1 MTGMIRIPAG
11 TDLAAVLNDLLEL
24 TGTRPAELARLT
36 GFAEGQISKWRRN
49 VVVPSAPVLLRLFDG
64 LGFDL
69 TLSPKI
75 ETAPQ
80 TALSASVADQ
90 GAEIHTRV
98 GVDHAS
104 GPTGSSGAVGRGCR
118 RTVNECRMCET
129 QDCAPGVIEPAPS
142 AETIAGIL
150 AIVDAPYRPGFE
162 VRLEDD
168 DLAETYPGSGIWE

>member
-69 TLSPKI
+69 TLTAKI
-75 ETAPQ
+75 ETALQ
-80 TALSASVADQ
+80 TTLSAPVA
-90 GAEIHTRV
+90 AEPP
-98 GVDHAS
+98 D
-104 GPTGSSGAVGRGCR
+104 
-118 RTVNECRMCET
+118 
-129 QDCAPGVIEPAPS
+129 PGVH
-142 AETIAGIL
+142 G
-150 AIVDAPYRPGFE
+150 RPGAH
-162 VRLEDD
+162 R
-168 DLAETYPGSGIWE
+168 GS